1 MRREHYIKYSVLLE
15 NNEEEEDKK
24 KKTPLSH
31 LGFYLKEN
39 ILLLLLLLLRARKE
53 RESQKSRFDQKRDH
67 AKSLLV
73 KVVYVLIYVV
83 FFVGVGVLL

>member
-1 MRREHYIKYSVLLE
+1 RRRRRRRRRRVPFFSTIIIETRDLHTKDFI
-15 NNEEEEDKK
+15 
-24 KKTPLSH
+24 T
-31 LGFYLKEN
+31 LKASSSSSSSSS
-39 ILLLLLLLLRARKE
+39 RAKRE